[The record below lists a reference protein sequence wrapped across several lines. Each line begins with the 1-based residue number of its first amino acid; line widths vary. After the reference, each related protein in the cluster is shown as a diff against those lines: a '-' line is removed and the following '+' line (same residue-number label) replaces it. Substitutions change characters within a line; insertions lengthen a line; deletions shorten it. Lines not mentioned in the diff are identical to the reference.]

1 MNNVKK
7 KLIKQYLHQV
17 KAKIPYRSKCSKHM
31 LQNLSLSIDEY
42 TLENP
47 DFTLEQLRENFGSP
61 EDIASTLLEDMDSK
75 DIIHSIKQT
84 RRLICS
90 IVLLV
95 IVFTFCI
102 RCITHTEAVG
112 IEEVIYSSNPVIET
126 TSGN

>member
-61 EDIASTLLEDMDSK
+61 EDMDSK